1 MEAFLRSNQAV
12 WLMLF
17 ADFLAVAGW
26 FLVKANGGTEGGF
39 PLFALYGL
47 GGYNI
52 LFFWFRARL
61 KAKA

>member
-17 ADFLAVAGW
+17 ADFLAVVGW
-26 FLVKANGGTEGGF
+26 FL
-39 PLFALYGL
+39 
-47 GGYNI
+47 
-52 LFFWFRARL
+52 ARL

>member
-17 ADFLAVAGW
+17 ADFLAVGGW

-39 PLFALYGL
+39 SLFALYGL
-47 GGYNI
+47 GVYNI